1 MDTASIA
8 EALRAT
14 AMFGA
19 LNHDGLLRIAA
30 RVTVV
35 HLARGQVLFLA
46 GEPAR
51 GMYVVVK
58 GGVRATRAT
67 ADGREQV
74 IHVEGPGA
82 TFAEVPMFDDGDYPS
97 TVVAEADSVLL
108 FLPREEV
115 RALCLE
121 HPEIALAALKVLA
134 GRLRQTAALVED
146 LGLRDVDRRLARLIE
161 DLAEE
166 RGIRKGGA
174 VVVDLAMTQQQMA
187 ARIGSVREVVSRA
200 FSRLQKAGLIELRGA
215 RVRIPDLDQLAKFC
229 RQ

>member
-1 MDTASIA
+1 MDVSSIA

-14 AMFGA
+14 AMFGG
-19 LNHDGLLRIAA
+19 LSNDRLLRIAA

-35 HLARGQVLFLA
+35 SVARDQVLFLA
-46 GEPAR
+46 GEPAL
-51 GMYVVVK
+51 GMYVVVT
-58 GGVRATRAT
+58 GGVRATRTT
-67 ADGREQV
+67 AEGREQV

-82 TFAEVPMFDDGDYPS
+82 TFAEVPMFDDGNYPS
-97 TVVAEADSVLL
+97 TVIAEAVSTLL
-108 FLPREEV
+108 FLPREDV

-161 DLAEE
+161 DVAQE

-174 VVVDLAMTQQQMA
+174 VIVDLAMTQQQVA

-200 FSRLQKAGLIELRGA
+200 FSRLQKAGLIEANGA
-215 RVRIPDLDQLAKFC
+215 RIRIPDFDKLADYY
-229 RQ
+229 RN

>member
-1 MDTASIA
+1 MDASRIA

-14 AMFGA
+14 AMFG
-19 LNHDGLLRIAA
+19 GLPEDRLRRIAA

-35 HLARGQVLFLA
+35 SAAKDQVLFLA

-51 GMYVVVK
+51 GMYVVVI

-67 ADGREQV
+67 GDGREQV

-82 TFAEVPMFDDGDYPS
+82 TFAEVPMFDGGDYPS
-97 TVVAEADSVLL
+97 TVTAEADSVLL
-108 FLPREEV
+108 FLPREDV
-115 RALCLE
+115 RTLCLE
-121 HPEIALAALKVLA
+121 SPEIALAALKVLA

-161 DLAEE
+161 DLAQE
-166 RGIRKGGA
+166 RGIRRDGGVA
-174 VVVDLAMTQQQMA
+174 VDLGMTQQQVA

-200 FSRLQKAGLIELRGA
+200 FSRLQKAGLIETQGS
-215 RVRIPDLDQLAKFC
+215 RVRVPDLDKLAAYC
-229 RQ
+229 RK